1 MGLEDGKG
9 EGADKAGGKI
19 RSMVH
24 PAEGEKKSLIRN
36 FQITQKSQPLC
47 FVIFPK
53 LQPFIEL
60 TGGNRETFTQLLYGI
75 QMQKVFCKDTQYEEE
90 TVGTV
95 GNDDIWKDGMGR
107 PTTVTNTTKD
117 SDFMANIL
125 STDEIDEIPL
135 VIAMNPQFSSGF
147 TDWAGLEFRS
157 YKRHELVKE
166 RF

>member
-1 MGLEDGKG
+1 MGLEEGKCKG
-9 EGADKAGGKI
+9 TDKARGKV
-19 RSMVH
+19 RRAVH
-24 PAEGEKKSLIRN
+24 PTEREKKALIRN
-36 FQITQKSQPLC
+36 LQIIQKSQPLG
-47 FVIFPK
+47 FLFFPES
-53 LQPFIEL
+53 QPFIEL
-60 TGGNRETFTQLLYGI
+60 TGGNGETFTQLFDGI

-117 SDFMANIL
+117 SDFLTDIL
-125 STDEIDEIPL
+125 TTDEIDEIPL

-147 TDWAGLEFRS
+147 TDWAGLEFWS